1 MEVTVTASQG
11 PLRSLPKKLEALLLL
26 LDGSKCMPLEGDRK
40 RIRLLKSELEQLI
53 SEYLMEPSDVGYPA
67 LSIEYWVN
75 ELAELAY
82 DIDDCVDKL
91 VHVCIYVD
99 LYRSTKRRLA
109 GASGLFGQS

>member
-53 SEYLMEPSDVGYPA
+53 SEYLREVPIQILPWSLSLLFIVFADVAVYLWKREGEKSR
-67 LSIEYWVN
+67 LQVFTQIKNECVRDKWSI
-75 ELAELAY
+75 
-82 DIDDCVDKL
+82 
-91 VHVCIYVD
+91 
-99 LYRSTKRRLA
+99 
-109 GASGLFGQS
+109 